1 MRAYTRN
8 GEKTMKTQIREY
20 LIEHKKITTKIA
32 DEHGW
37 TRLSGCI
44 YDFKRQGMKIKS
56 EKNEFNQ
63 VIYTLLDESEPV
75 AEVETTKEPEIKLAP
90 EDMYIKTTMKDVIL
104 DHLKK
109 HKTIT
114 SAIAMKKY
122 RCLNLCNVINRLRDE
137 GWKISRSTGRE
148 NNDFNVA
155 SNRNNAYTIYRLES
169 KTRKKTVYKI
179 LRESLSIVEK
189 LIPDYTLYHNKKET
203 AFAEAER
210 VVSCMASH
218 CNLFYGCG
226 IVSFVKEVEDNTIS
240 LIKKETKN
248 RFFFKKYEKTI
259 MARFTIKEIEVEI
272 DE

>member
-1 MRAYTRN
+1 MRVYKRN

-20 LIEHKKITTKIA
+20 LIEHKQITTKIA

-44 YDFKRQGMKIKS
+44 YDFRKQGMKIKS

-63 VIYTLLDESEPV
+63 VVYTLLDESEPV
-75 AEVETTKEPEIKLAP
+75 AEVETTKEPETKLTP

-137 GWKISRSTGRE
+137 GWAISRSTGRE

-169 KTRKKTVYKI
+169 KTRKKPIYRIHLQAEDV
-179 LRESLSIVEK
+179 VEK
-189 LIPDYTLYHNKKET
+189 IIPEYVTLHSSFEK
-203 AFAEAER
+203 AFNEASR
-210 VVSCMASH
+210 VVNEMVRH

-226 IVSFVKEVEDNTIS
+226 SIKFLEESFDWGVRLTKIEVQNKF
-240 LIKKETKN
+240 L
-248 RFFFKKYEKTI
+248 FKKTYNTTV
-259 MARFTIKEIEVEI
+259 MAEFTILEGQI
-272 DE
+272 DV